1 MKPYDE
7 EQIADMLGRWLTP
20 RATEPTHHS
29 DTLEEAAG
37 PGSAVPTPALD
48 MTVVAKIRR
57 IPGELGTSL
66 LGQVASRFAANAGP
80 IMAEMRVKARLG
92 DSEAVWRGAHGLRSS
107 AGAVGAYRVSQA
119 CAEIEALAR
128 DSEILPT
135 ETALAA
141 LESELAAAN
150 RDLKKLVEAEEGALD
165 SDSFVAT

>member
-1 MKPYDE
+1 
-7 EQIADMLGRWLTP
+7 
-20 RATEPTHHS
+20 
-29 DTLEEAAG
+29 
-37 PGSAVPTPALD
+37 
-48 MTVVAKIRR
+48 
-57 IPGELGTSL
+57 
-66 LGQVASRFAANAGP
+66 
-80 IMAEMRVKARLG
+80 
-92 DSEAVWRGAHGLRSS
+92 LRSS